1 MEKIKVAIISCG
13 MIANSAH
20 IPAYK
25 YFEDYE
31 ICAVCDMN
39 EKSAKDTAL
48 KHGIEKYYT
57 DADKMLDIEKPD
69 IVSVCAPNMLHKE
82 YTLKALNAG
91 SNVICEKPLA
101 ITYNDAKEMYDLAE
115 KKGKILVACQ
125 SMRFTPD
132 RLAAKKLLEKNKTEI
147 YYGEFSRIRRRG
159 TPTWGTFHIKEKNGG
174 GCFIDIG
181 VHMLDA
187 LIWLM
192 GNPQIKEVIATC
204 GKNHAGEI
212 GSLKGSGALTGDVEN
227 ARAFNPDE
235 MNVEDFCSGS
245 LLFENNLRVNFKTSW
260 CANLQDESSIRLSG
274 KDFGI
279 SLPECKIYTG
289 ENDENSLAPVETLYN
304 FTPFP
309 GHYYIID
316 NMRKVLKGEKEL
328 IIKPEETL
336 NVTKIIEMIYK
347 SAESGELVKG

>member
-1 MEKIKVAIISCG
+1 MKIKVAIISCG
-13 MIANSAH
+13 MIANNAH

-25 YFEDYE
+25 FFDDFE
-31 ICAVCDMN
+31 ICAVCDIN
-39 EKSAKDTAL
+39 EKSARETAE
-48 KHGIEKYYT
+48 KHNIKKYYT
-57 DADKMLDIEKPD
+57 DADQMLNAEKPD
-69 IVSVCAPNMLHKE
+69 LVSVCVPNMLHKE

-91 SNVICEKPLA
+91 ANVICEKPLA
-101 ITYNDAKEMYDLAE
+101 VTYADAKEMFDLAE
-115 KKGKILVACQ
+115 GKNKLLVACQ

-132 RLAAKKLLEKNKTEI
+132 RLAAKKLLEENKTEL

-187 LIWLM
+187 LIWLA

-204 GKNHAGEI
+204 GKNHAGDV
-212 GSLKGSGALTGDVEN
+212 GSLKGSGALTGNVDN
-227 ARAFNPDE
+227 ARSFDPSE

-260 CANLQDESSIRLSG
+260 CANLPDEASIRLSG

-279 SLPECKIYTG
+279 TLPEGNIYTG
-289 ENDENSLAPVETLYN
+289 ENEENPLALKENPYS
-304 FTPFP
+304 FSPFS
-309 GHYYIID
+309 GHFYVID
-316 NMRKVLKGEKEL
+316 NVRKVLKGEEEL

-347 SAESGELVKG
+347 SAEENNL

>member
-1 MEKIKVAIISCG
+1 MKIKVAIISCG

-25 YFEDYE
+25 FFEDFE
-31 ICAVCDMN
+31 ICAVCDIN
-39 EKSAKDTAL
+39 EKAARETAE
-48 KHGIEKYYT
+48 KHNIKKYYT
-57 DADKMLDIEKPD
+57 DADEMLKVEKPD
-69 IVSVCAPNMLHKE
+69 LVSVCVPNMLHKE

-91 SNVICEKPLA
+91 ANVICEKPLA
-101 ITYNDAKEMYDLAE
+101 VTYADAKEMFDLAE
-115 KKGKILVACQ
+115 EKNKLLVACQ

-132 RLAAKKLLEKNKTEI
+132 RLATKKLLEENKTEI

-187 LIWLM
+187 LIWLA

-204 GKNHAGEI
+204 GKNHAGDV
-212 GSLKGSGALTGDVEN
+212 GSLKGSGALTGSVDN
-227 ARAFNPDE
+227 ARHFNPDE

-260 CANLQDESSIRLSG
+260 CANLPDEASIRLSG
-274 KDFGI
+274 KNFGVT
-279 SLPECKIYTG
+279 LPEGKIYTG
-289 ENDENSLAPVETLYN
+289 EDNEAPLDIKENLYS
-304 FTPFP
+304 FSPFS
-309 GHYYIID
+309 GHFYVID
-316 NMRKVLKGEKEL
+316 NVRKVLKGEEEL

-347 SAESGELVKG
+347 SAEENSL